1 MKYTPK
7 DRRGGGGEGDE
18 NFVHA
23 EHHHRAD
30 GLHDDGGDAHAVDA
44 GDDPPVR
51 TEAPELE
58 LNVVVPG
65 QVEEDGQAGGQD
77 LPQDGGQ
84 GGSRHLHPGEAEQ
97 SEDQNGVHDDVDNG
111 AHRLGDH
118 GVEGAAGGLEHP
130 VKGDL
135 YKQPYRQPADDGHV
149 LCAVVHNGLLA
160 GLHLEKEP
168 GAGQADGHEHQAAED
183 GQKQAVHGGGVGP
196 ALAALAQAL
205 GQQGVDA
212 HAGSHGHGDHQIL
225 DREGQRDG
233 VQRVL
238 ADLGH
243 KVAVHH
249 VVEGL
254 HQHGDHHGDGHGQ
267 QEPVDRHGRP
277 FCFPQGAD
285 AHASDTTSFF
295 SLSDPGVKTGQPI
308 LCRGQAYT
316 WPPAQPAI
324 PWPAAFLRRYKGSRR
339 RRQPMAQGD
348 FIPAEHFPG
357 KRTAGAA
364 RAVRGT
370 FLISTV

>member
-1 MKYTPK
+1 M
-7 DRRGGGGEGDE
+7 
-18 NFVHA
+18 
-23 EHHHRAD
+23 
-30 GLHDDGGDAHAVDA
+30 
-44 GDDPPVR
+44 
-51 TEAPELE
+51 
-58 LNVVVPG
+58 VPG

-77 LPQDGGQ
+77 LTQDGGQ

-118 GVEGAAGGLEHP
+118 GVEGAPGGLEHP

-135 YKQPYRQPADDGHV
+135 YEQPYRQAADDGHV

-254 HQHGDHHGDGHGQ
+254 HQHGDHHGDGHAR
-267 QEPVDRHGRP
+267 QELADGH
-277 FCFPQGAD
+277 D
-285 AHASDTTSFF
+285 AHFILLGRCGSVVFHVLRFLSLFFRKKDAAFQPRLFFGPVSFR
-295 SLSDPGVKTGQPI
+295 SI
-308 LCRGQAYT
+308 
-316 WPPAQPAI
+316 
-324 PWPAAFLRRYKGSRR
+324 PAALAGLRTRSQSPYFFFLPLASW
-339 RRQPMAQGD
+339 
-348 FIPAEHFPG
+348 
-357 KRTAGAA
+357 
-364 RAVRGT
+364 VR
-370 FLISTV
+370 